1 MVLFLDEPEQ
11 IMKFSN
17 LHQCTFNYVSV
28 FVFSYL
34 FVCLFHCILLSVL
47 QKIPWRVQGPV
58 ETFSQKYVIAFFFYL
73 DFLFRTIHRTAE
85 DGGSYLLNSSP
96 LLPPASQKLR
106 QQPEDYCRELTFAF
120 SQQPDSNQKPLA
132 FKRKSLATKLRA
144 LNSSHYSFSQKPLSQ
159 MSDRVLNMSLSN
171 IRRVTVAYSKLC
183 QTSKM
188 DHFAKVVNG
197 IQPLSIFVKRSI
209 LDV

>member
-58 ETFSQKYVIAFFFYL
+58 ETFSQKYVIAFFFIWIFFLERFTGQQRKGGAIYSTPLHYFHPLHRNL
-73 DFLFRTIHRTAE
+73 DNSRKITAE
-85 DGGSYLLNSSP
+85 SSP
-96 LLPPASQKLR
+96 LHLASSRTRTRNLW
-106 QQPEDYCRELTFAF
+106 L
-120 SQQPDSNQKPLA
+120 
-132 FKRKSLATKLRA
+132 
-144 LNSSHYSFSQKPLSQ
+144 LSV
-159 MSDRVLNMSLSN
+159 SR
-171 IRRVTVAYSKLC
+171 
-183 QTSKM
+183 
-188 DHFAKVVNG
+188 
-197 IQPLSIFVKRSI
+197 QPLSYAP
-209 LDV
+209 